1 MNRTPIYGNEDLI
14 WESGKSLVAITLN
27 RKHALN
33 ALSAD
38 MIRNLMSTLS
48 AYESNGEVR
57 GVLIDSSSPK
67 AFCAGGDIRFLH
79 EARRTG
85 KDERYARLQSF
96 FTEEYTLN
104 HLIHRYPKPYIALLD
119 GVVMGGGMGITQ
131 SSAPFRLRIVTERTR
146 MAMPE
151 VNIGLF
157 PDVGGSYF
165 LSRMPGET
173 GTWMALTGETIN
185 TADALYAGL
194 ADIFVRGDRLPALRN
209 ELLWTHDS
217 DLLQLVRRFAAPFKE
232 EVHPLQSLFAEHRE
246 RIDQHFSEESVPA
259 ILASLDS
266 DTHPFAKQ
274 TAATI
279 RRRSP
284 LMLCVTL
291 EQLRRG
297 RTMTISQCLRMERT
311 MMHHCFE
318 HPDAL
323 EGIRAAIIDKDNRPR
338 WQPAALEAVSSAMVD
353 RFFSPVWS
361 ELDHPLRDLV

>member
-1 MNRTPIYGNEDLI
+1 MNRTPIYGNEDLLS
-14 WESGKSLVAITLN
+14 ESGRSLVAITLN

-33 ALSAD
+33 ALSTD
-38 MIRNLMSTLS
+38 MIRNLMNTLS
-48 AYESNGEVR
+48 ACESNAEIR
-57 GVLIDSSSPK
+57 GVLIESSSPK

-79 EARRTG
+79 DARRT
-85 KDERYARLQSF
+85 ERYAKLRRF
-96 FTEEYTLN
+96 FTEEYRLN
-104 HLIHRYPKPYIALLD
+104 HLIHRYSKPYIALLD
-119 GVVMGGGMGITQ
+119 GVVMGGGMGIAQ
-131 SSAPFRLRIVTERTR
+131 SSSAFRLRIVTERTR

-185 TADALYAGL
+185 ATDALYAGL
-194 ADIFVRGDRLPALRN
+194 ADVFIPGDELFALRN
-209 ELLWTHDS
+209 ELLTAYDS
-217 DLLQLVRRFAAPFKE
+217 DPLQLAGQFTAAFDKE
-232 EVHPLQSLFAEHRE
+232 TYSLRSLFAEHRE
-246 RIDQHFSEESVPA
+246 RIDHHFSKESVAA
-259 ILASLDS
+259 ILASLDG
-266 DTHPFAKQ
+266 DTHPFAAQ
-274 TAATI
+274 TAAAI

-297 RTMTISQCLRMERT
+297 KTMTIEQCLRMERS

-338 WQPAALEAVSSAMVD
+338 WRPATLKDVSPDMVE
-353 RFFSPVWS
+353 RFFMPAWS
-361 ELDHPLRDLV
+361 EHDHPLRDLA